1 MPSLSLSTTKSRT
14 RTLPL
19 PSLSP
24 NPTAFLPHLHTF
36 LHTSLPLLSQLIF
49 HHHAPSLPTRPP
61 LFFVFHSIMFS
72 DRSIEDSAFAQ
83 RAASLPHSAARH
95 FLLPHRAL
103 LSLLFTDNT
112 TRGRYVLI
120 AVCCLCVAPPPGCQS
135 EWSAALFQSLSTFWL
150 VRGIRIVM
158 WVSVLAYGHTQV
170 NIPYPVRFAKSSICG
185 LGQY

>member
-1 MPSLSLSTTKSRT
+1 MSTTKSRT

-19 PSLSP
+19 PSLSLTL
-24 NPTAFLPHLHTF
+24 TAFLPHLHTF

-49 HHHAPSLPTRPP
+49 HHHSSSLPTRPP
-61 LFFVFHSIMFS
+61 LFFVFHTIMFS
-72 DRSIEDSAFAQ
+72 DRVSKTALSPNV
-83 RAASLPHSAARH
+83 LPRCHILPRH

-150 VRGIRIVM
+150 VRGIRVVM